1 MDFNLPS
8 NWWVSHLQKS
18 EFAVLVLGFEK
29 LALELDNSGRTSKN
43 AYCPIYSLRVSHR
56 ILSIHVHCIPFH
68 PFLRV
73 SSHFIDYY
81 FRSFQRGSTTASATR
96 TVAISFRTWS
106 LCASVWRT
114 CWPLGGTSSSP
125 CCKCRWRASRL
136 RGTSKEMDLN
146 ILKKAQQSPLQ
157 ILNTCPT
164 FQLQSS
170 FGRSSSSTA
179 SVVEVNFFSGQ
190 WIQFEFV
197 LWPQTTRVKMV
208 VFGCTRAQTTRVKM
222 VVFGCTRVAWQFQT
236 SIRFSGVKEWLIL
249 EWEAGKLYR
258 VRSMSKSHWLYVSKC
273 PLYSSPAGGM
283 LMLSCLAF
291 WHAKLI
297 SRGETSIEAH
307 INKAEAKRLA
317 TIGKVSQLN
326 GFPKNDFKLL
336 SLQPLFPIDY
346 RCDDRRFWLSA
357 PNCQVSTPTSQNLDL
372 EQPIRIFEAD

>member
-1 MDFNLPS
+1 MNS
-8 NWWVSHLQKS
+8 IWVCTLTTDYTC
-18 EFAVLVLGFEK
+18 E
-29 LALELDNSGRTSKN
+29 DGR
-43 AYCPIYSLRVSHR
+43 IRVYSS
-56 ILSIHVHCIPFH
+56 C
-68 PFLRV
+68 
-73 SSHFIDYY
+73 
-81 FRSFQRGSTTASATR
+81 
-96 TVAISFRTWS
+96 VAISNFDSLFRS
-106 LCASVWRT
+106 ERVVNS
-114 CWPLGGTSSSP
+114 G
-125 CCKCRWRASRL
+125 
-136 RGTSKEMDLN
+136 M
-146 ILKKAQQSPLQ
+146 
-157 ILNTCPT
+157 
-164 FQLQSS
+164 
-170 FGRSSSSTA
+170 RS
-179 SVVEVNFFSGQ
+179 
-190 WIQFEFV
+190 W
-197 LWPQTTRVKMV
+197 K
-208 VFGCTRAQTTRVKM
+208 
-222 VVFGCTRVAWQFQT
+222 
-236 SIRFSGVKEWLIL
+236 
-249 EWEAGKLYR
+249 KLYR